1 MAIPIVAI
9 VGRTNVGKSTL
20 FNRLLGAQIAVVD
33 DQPGITRDRLYTETT
48 LGGRPLVL
56 VDTGGLVGAENDE
69 LILQVK
75 EQAAAALKEA
85 DVLILLCDGLEGITS
100 LDYEV
105 ADVARRTGKP
115 VIVAANKMENSRDG
129 LEDFFDLRLGSPHR
143 VSAVSSY
150 GLKGLTEAIVEA
162 LPELDEDDELVS
174 GETRVAIVGR
184 PNVGKS
190 AIVNAMLGEER
201 VIVSDLPGTTRDAV
215 DIMVEFENKP
225 FRLIDTAGLARRA
238 MQSSGTEYYSSLRTV
253 RAMHR
258 ADVGLIV
265 VDAGEGMTKQDARIA
280 GEVEQAGRGMIIVV
294 NKWDL
299 VEDLAAGVRE
309 VMTSEGVKPMTA
321 GELRRAART
330 RRSDFER
337 LVREQIPFL
346 DYAQIL
352 FTSAETGEGLDELLP
367 AARDISEQFNRRID
381 TGPLNR
387 AVEEA
392 LFRHQPPGRGST
404 VFKVYYAT
412 QVGTRPPT
420 FVLKVNAPNLCHF
433 SYERYLR
440 NRLRQTFGLHGTP
453 IRLKI
458 QARSRRGDRK

>member
-20 FNRLLGAQIAVVD
+20 FNRLLGSQVAVVD

-75 EQAAAALKEA
+75 EQAAAALQEA
-85 DVLILLCDGLEGITS
+85 DVLILLCDGKEGITS
-100 LDYEV
+100 LDHEV
-105 ADVARRTGKP
+105 AEVVRRTGKP
-115 VIVAANKMENSRDG
+115 VILAANKMENTREG
-129 LEDFFDLRLGSPHR
+129 LEDFYDLRIGQPHR

-150 GLKGLTEAIVEA
+150 GLKGLTEAIVAA
-162 LPELDEDDELVS
+162 LPEPDEDDELVS

-190 AIVNAMLGEER
+190 AIINAMLGEER
-201 VIVSDLPGTTRDAV
+201 VIVSEVPGTTRDAV
-215 DIMVEFENKP
+215 DIMVEYQGKP
-225 FRLIDTAGLARRA
+225 FRMIDTAGLARRA
-238 MQSSGTEYYSSLRTV
+238 MQASGTEYYSSLRTV

-309 VMTSEGVKPMTA
+309 VAESEGVKPMTA
-321 GELRRAART
+321 GQLRRAART

-337 LVREQIPFL
+337 LVRQQIPFL

-352 FTSAETGEGLDELLP
+352 FTSAVTGSGLDELLP
-367 AARDISEQFNRRID
+367 MARDVAAQFNRRVD

-392 LFRHQPPGRGST
+392 LFRHQPPGRGSS

-420 FVLKVNAPNLCHF
+420 FVLKVNDPNLCHF

-440 NRLRQTFGLHGTP
+440 NRLREVFGLHGTP

-458 QARSRRGDRK
+458 QARSRRGDRT